1 MFLKRLRAHIPTY
14 STPRRFAS
22 TVSYK
27 VLLELTEDSPYK
39 FRNYTEFPVATE
51 KTVPASLK
59 EGFKYAYLAFLSAI
73 KEK

>member
-22 TVSYK
+22 SVSYK

-39 FRNYTEFPVATE
+39 FRNYTELPVTID
-51 KTVPASLK
+51 KTVPSSLK
-59 EGFKYAYLAFLSAI
+59 EGFKYAYLAFLNAI
-73 KEK
+73 KDK